1 MCNVRLN
8 ESQTGIKIARRHINN
23 LIYSDNTDIVE
34 TEEKLKSLL
43 MRVNAAAAA
52 KSHQLC
58 TTLCDPIDGSP
69 PGSSI
74 HGIFQARVLEWVVI
88 AFFVRVNENSEK
100 AGLKLC
106 IQKTKIIVSGP
117 MSPWKIEGEKAEAVT
132 DIIFS
137 GSRIIVDGDCSHD
150 IKRCLLVG
158 RKAMTNQDSILKSR
172 DLTLLTKV
180 CIVKA
185 MVFPVI
191 TYICGKWTMKKA
203 EC

>member
-1 MCNVRLN
+1 
-8 ESQTGIKIARRHINN
+8 
-23 LIYSDNTDIVE
+23 
-34 TEEKLKSLL
+34 

-52 KSHQLC
+52 KSHQWC
-58 TTLCDPIDGSP
+58 TTLYDPIDGSP

-88 AFFVRVNENSEK
+88 AFLVRVNENSEK

-203 EC
+203 ECWRIDAFKLQCWGRLLESLGQQGDKTSQS